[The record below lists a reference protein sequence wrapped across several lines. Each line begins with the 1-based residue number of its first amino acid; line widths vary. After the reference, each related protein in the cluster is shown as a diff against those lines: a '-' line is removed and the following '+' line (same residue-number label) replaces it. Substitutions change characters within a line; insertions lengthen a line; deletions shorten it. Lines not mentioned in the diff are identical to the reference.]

1 MNIVPTLY
9 LAAVLAGPVHAQ
21 VCSGGAAGGIDA
33 TGNQCGD
40 AATIGLNTNGSD
52 IASPRLTDKMSRIL
66 QSTAAS
72 TDTHPRAEM
81 SGAPATLTVSAQ
93 GVSRFANKAAP
104 PPTVPVNTSKI
115 QAADASPCAGGP
127 DGGMDA
133 TGNQCAENPVAGMSL
148 ANTVAAKH

>member
-9 LAAVLAGPVHAQ
+9 LAAVLAGPLHAQ
-21 VCSGGAAGGIDA
+21 VCSGGAGGGIDA

-40 AATIGLNTNGSD
+40 AATIGLYANGSE
-52 IASPRLTDKMSRIL
+52 IASPRPTAKMSGIQ
-66 QSTAAS
+66 QSTAAT
-72 TDTHPRAEM
+72 TDTRPTAKM
-81 SGAPATLTVSAQ
+81 SAAPATSSVSAQ
-93 GVSRFANKAAP
+93 GASRFAKAAP
-104 PPTVPVNTSKI
+104 PPSVPVKTSKI
-115 QAADASPCAGGP
+115 ETVDASPCAGGP